1 MGINWLDVITVVIL
15 IVVGYIGYKR
25 GTAKSLANLCGTVYS
40 SIGAVFVGSV
50 IAQSIYTTF
59 VKSSVIDKISLIL
72 FDKGTDTVD
81 ATISKIFSA
90 LPEYVQ
96 GALTSFGYSVE
107 DIRSAINM
115 DNART
120 AAETIEPMVAPIII
134 TFISVIAIIIMFIF
148 LRIVLNFL
156 VKLIEKILSML
167 MLKFVNS
174 AAGGVIGVVE
184 GIILVVVL
192 AVVLRIATPIVTN
205 MPAILS
211 PESVQSSLIF
221 KYLYNFDFLYDIQSL
236 FI

>member
-25 GTAKSLANLCGTVYS
+25 GAARSVANLCGTVLS
-40 SIGAVFVGSV
+40 SIGSVFVGSV
-50 IAQSIYTTF
+50 VAKSIYTAF
-59 VKSSVIDKISLIL
+59 VKSSVIDKLSLIL
-72 FDKGTDTVD
+72 FDKGTEAAD
-81 ATISKIFSA
+81 ATLNKIFSA

-120 AAETIEPMVAPIII
+120 AAETIEPMVAPIIT
-134 TFISVIAIIIMFIF
+134 TFISVITIIIMFIV

-156 VKLIEKILSML
+156 VKLVEKILSVF

-174 AAGGVIGVVE
+174 VAGGVIGVVE

-211 PESVQSSLIF
+211 PDSVQNSLIF
-221 KYLYNFDFLYDIQSL
+221 KYLYNFDFLYDIQNL